1 MFHLSNPIS
10 IALLLSALTHNLPL
24 VLVTTFLTTMTGAD
38 GQTASPTQ
46 PTALPIQIP
55 STSTEMVGSPE
66 MVSRP
71 VSRPTKPSTAT
82 VNRKLMA
89 HNRTKVL
96 VAILWARRT
105 GHMATPLLAH
115 SVAALQQ
122 AVQPGAE
129 NKALIR
135 PLALRQVRWQARV
148 LETARRLA
156 TPALKGEVLMGIC
169 DCNLRWRD
177 WNCGM
182 V

>member
-24 VLVTTFLTTMTGAD
+24 VLVTTSLTTTTGAD

-71 VSRPTKPSTAT
+71 TKPSTVT

-105 GHMATPLLAH
+105 GHMATPRLAH

-129 NKALIR
+129 SKALIR

-177 WNCGM
+177 RNCGM